1 MRSTTPVSAHSARQ
15 SQFWPCSSFP
25 PTAASGS
32 TTAVG
37 PSGLVLLVAS
47 PALPGLAALTA
58 QGAARPVPTP
68 RPIGGFRVWAVA
80 PGARVLGVQRCV

>member
-1 MRSTTPVSAHSARQ
+1 
-15 SQFWPCSSFP
+15 
-25 PTAASGS
+25 
-32 TTAVG
+32 
-37 PSGLVLLVAS
+37 LVLLVAS

-80 PGARVLGVQRCV
+80 PGARVLGVQVVARPGPRALGKGI